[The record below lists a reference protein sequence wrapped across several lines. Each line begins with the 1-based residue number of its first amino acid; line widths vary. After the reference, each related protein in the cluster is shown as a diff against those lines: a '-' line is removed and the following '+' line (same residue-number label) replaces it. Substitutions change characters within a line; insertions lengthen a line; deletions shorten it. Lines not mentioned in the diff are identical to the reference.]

1 MKEFIVNSSIFI
13 GFLLWIA
20 LLIFMQKKQNEE
32 INKLNKSEDDHH
44 FEE

>member
-1 MKEFIVNSSIFI
+1 MKEFLTNASIII
-13 GFLLWIA
+13 GFIIWIA
-20 LLIFMQKKQNEE
+20 LLLFMQKKQNEE